1 MKTMLKSVAAAGLML
16 AAAQPALAQ
25 AQAAAP
31 SGPLVPGLAVADLDS
46 VVANSNAYKTAQSQ
60 RPVTYKPQL
69 DQAEARRKAIT
80 AQIQPLVDK
89 FNKDRAAP
97 GANQA
102 ALQQQYQQI
111 QQIQQA
117 GEQELRQMLQPVG
130 YSEAYVQ
137 EQIAEKLDQAVKT
150 AMAKGKISLLLTPQ
164 AVSAFNNNA
173 YNLNPAIV
181 TELNTLIPSA
191 QLVPPQGWE
200 PREVREQRAQQAA
213 QQGQPAAPAPA
224 PTTPA
229 APAPSGRYRRV
240 PGDGRD

>member
-1 MKTMLKSVAAAGLML
+1 MKTLLKSVAAASLML

-31 SGPLVPGLAVADLDS
+31 SGPLVPGLAIADLDG

-69 DQAEARRKAIT
+69 DQAEARRRAIT

-117 GEQELRQMLQPVG
+117 GEQELRQILQPVG

-137 EQIAEKLDQAVKT
+137 EQIAEKLDQAVKS
-150 AMAKGKISLLLTPQ
+150 AMAKKKISLLLSPQ
-164 AVSAFNNNA
+164 AVTAFNNNG
-173 YNLNPAIV
+173 YNLSQDII

-213 QQGQPAAPAPA
+213 QQGQPTAAPA
-224 PTTPA
+224 PTTPT
-229 APAPSGRYRRV
+229 APAPSGR
-240 PGDGRD
+240 